1 MSRREELRLRDILEA
16 IETIRVHVGDRRFDR
31 KTSDAV
37 LYNLVVIGEAAAQ
50 ISEEMRSA
58 APEIPWAKVVGLRNL
73 IAHEYFRVDLDVIE
87 AIISEQLEDLER
99 SARRLLDDESQA
111 SSRVPRG

>member
-1 MSRREELRLRDILEA
+1 VSRRELLRLRDIRDA
-16 IETIRVHVGDRRFDR
+16 IATIRDHIAPGSFDR

-50 ISEEMRSA
+50 ISDETRA
-58 APEIPWAKVVGLRNL
+58 RAPEIPWTKVVGLRNL

-87 AIISEQLEDLER
+87 AIVAEQLEALDGT
-99 SARRLLDDESQA
+99 AKRLIDEDDEP
-111 SSRVPRG
+111 VV